1 MRVRAGVPV
10 IALAALS
17 GCATTSFAPPS
28 VYEDKAVSAD
38 GKCPVTAPTGNAVD
52 QDVVGALQIV
62 DNYRLA
68 YNCAFRNLANGR
80 QGFEVPS
87 ALALA
92 GGATAAAL
100 GVGPDVAIATGAAS
114 AIFNRGNGY
123 YAPKDKAQIVA
134 AALDAVICI
143 KREASGVGGEV
154 KNGVQPMTKLAAV
167 VGGGSVDLD
176 PELQYFQLVTAN
188 LQTVHA
194 ILGERLMSVGS
205 FSPSAIAD
213 DIRKLSDEL
222 AKAESSATQTAVQN
236 NLLSLGLTSGTGL
249 DAAVSSQLSLKELA
263 PKLELCTLRA
273 KAG

>member
-1 MRVRAGVPV
+1 MKFGLTASLA
-10 IALAALS
+10 ALVALS

-28 VYEDKAVSAD
+28 VYEDKAVAAD
-38 GKCPVTAPTGNAVD
+38 GKCPVTEPTGSTVGPNVT
-52 QDVVGALQIV
+52 GALQIV

-68 YNCAFRNLANGR
+68 YNCAFRDLANGR
-80 QGFEVPS
+80 QAFEVPS

-100 GVGPDVAIATGAAS
+100 GAGADVAIATGATS
-114 AIFNRGNGY
+114 SVFNRGNSY
-123 YAPKDKAQIVA
+123 YDPKNKAQIVA

-154 KNGVQPMTKLAAV
+154 KGGVQPMTKLAALR
-167 VGGGSVDLD
+167 GGGAVDLN

-213 DIRKLSDEL
+213 DIRKLSEEL
-222 AKAESSATQTAVQN
+222 AKAEDAATQMAVEN
-236 NLLSLGLTSGTGL
+236 DLMSLGLDSKNGL
-249 DAAVSSQLSLKELA
+249 NAAVTSQISLKELA